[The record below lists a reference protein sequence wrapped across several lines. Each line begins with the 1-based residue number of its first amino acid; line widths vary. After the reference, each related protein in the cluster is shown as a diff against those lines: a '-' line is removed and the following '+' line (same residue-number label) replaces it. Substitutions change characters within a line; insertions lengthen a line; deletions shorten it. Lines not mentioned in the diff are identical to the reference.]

1 MGETITS
8 QKGTQYTLEFQA
20 TELNSSGNR
29 IVSNLT
35 GATITFYVYDN
46 NVKQDLIFS
55 SLCTVT
61 DAANGLFEFLLTTS
75 NTKRAGSFTWKILA
89 EYLNGNV
96 VPLDNGIFV
105 IEDLG

>member
-29 IVSNLT
+29 VPSNLS
-35 GATITFYVYDN
+35 GAEITFYVYTN
-46 NVKQDLIFS
+46 NVQQDLLFS

-61 DAANGLFEFLLTTS
+61 DAANGNFEFLLTTA

-89 EYLNGNV
+89 EYLNGNI
-96 VPLDNGIFV
+96 VPIDNGIFV